1 MAAAFF
7 ELSEASELPASPQA
21 LRKTTAAVAAAAAA
35 NLLAFTVH
43 LSSEGLRS
51 IVSHPAAV

>member
-1 MAAAFF
+1 V
-7 ELSEASELPASPQA
+7 
-21 LRKTTAAVAAAAAA
+21 AAVA
-35 NLLAFTVH
+35 NLLALTVH